1 MAFGKTL
8 VKSSELM
15 GMNDKA
21 EYYAQRAEKESSV
34 LIFISGMKMPE
45 FTEITI

>member
-21 EYYAQRAEKESSV
+21 EYYAQRAEKSSV